1 MFIKHKSLLLI
12 VLEVEKSRSVVASG
26 PGILCYITMP
36 RASTWPKKKTDPIS
50 HQELVIEVMACLHSQ

>member
-26 PGILCYITMP
+26 PGTLCYITMP
-36 RASTWPKKKTDPIS
+36 RESMWPKKKTNPIS
-50 HQELVIEVMACLHSQ
+50 NQELVVLVMA

>member
-26 PGILCYITMP
+26 PGTLCYITMP
-36 RASTWPKKKTDPIS
+36 KKKTNPIS
-50 HQELVIEVMACLHSQ
+50 DQELVVLVMA